1 MKKIII
7 CFSLIFSSQFMT
19 AQSTTYDLPVNE
31 LPSDVKSVLVEYVDM
46 LRNSASLDEM
56 AINFTKIAGGGLVNE
71 SATSIS
77 LRSTIKEFSLKKD
90 YTGIKLYAY
99 PIVITRVNSNPTA
112 SAQGFGESAIMGRVY
127 KIWIGKAD
135 GQPGMPAPISILVPQ
150 NHSSIKTPKIVG
162 IGSL

>member
-1 MKKIII
+1 
-7 CFSLIFSSQFMT
+7 
-19 AQSTTYDLPVNE
+19 
-31 LPSDVKSVLVEYVDM
+31 M

-71 SATSIS
+71 SAMSIS

-135 GQPGMPAPISILVPQ
+135 GQPGMPAPISVLVPQ